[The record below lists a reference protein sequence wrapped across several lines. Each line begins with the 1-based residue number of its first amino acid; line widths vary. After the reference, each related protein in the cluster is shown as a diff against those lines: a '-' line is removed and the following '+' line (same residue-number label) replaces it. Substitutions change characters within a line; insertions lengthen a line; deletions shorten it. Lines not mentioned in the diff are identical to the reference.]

1 MLFKVDGLA
10 VRFPDW
16 VGRAGLDA
24 QSAAGALVGDDLQGV
39 AGLRQTGGIEFC
51 GLEGFRGALELRLRV
66 VLGANDA
73 VRADEG
79 AVAALDAGVGLP
91 GGDDVR

>member
-10 VRFPDW
+10 VGFSDL

-51 GLEGFRGALELRLRV
+51 GLEGFRGTLELRLRV